1 MKPNEMHY
9 FFAAENWM
17 ELNLEKF
24 ANIIIHNNFWTQKDT
39 PLSRVTVFYY

>member
-24 ANIIIHNNFWTQKDT
+24 ANIIHQDL
-39 PLSRVTVFYY
+39 LSFS